1 MFYLVVFLNASK
13 NFPEFAGCFGKVYP
27 GQEPPRTPRIL
38 PREVL
43 MPKRFKANLID
54 IKLAKRHLQRIKYS
68 GVLVP
73 EVFATSEDNNSY
85 TCENGQIQNV
95 FLSGETSSCEVTPKV
110 VIEERNEERLLVPE
124 LGATSE
130 DGHLQN
136 VFLNEKTSSCEVT
149 PTVIEERKCC
159 GLPEVEC

>member
-1 MFYLVVFLNASK
+1 MFYLFVFLNASR
-13 NFPEFAGCFGKVYP
+13 NFPEFAGCFGKVFP

-54 IKLAKRHLQRIKYS
+54 IKLAKRHLQRMKYS

-73 EVFATSEDNNSY
+73 EVFTPSEDNTSY

-95 FLSGETSSCEVTPKV
+95 FLSEETSSCEVAPN
-110 VIEERNEERLLVPE
+110 VI
-124 LGATSE
+124 
-130 DGHLQN
+130 D
-136 VFLNEKTSSCEVT
+136 
-149 PTVIEERKCC
+149 ERKCC